1 MRMIMAILIVKVTQM
16 APKRA
21 VAAAAAAAVVVVVV
35 VVVVAV
41 AGKQAESR
49 RVNGTTVSPQHQ
61 MEGYQYQPLGRAVTS
76 G

>member
-1 MRMIMAILIVKVTQM
+1 MLMATLIVKVAQM
-16 APKRA
+16 LKR
-21 VAAAAAAAVVVVVV
+21 
-35 VVVVAV
+35 VVVVAVVAVVV

-61 MEGYQYQPLGRAVTS
+61 REGYQYLPLGQAVMS

>member
-21 VAAAAAAAVVVVVV
+21 VAAAAAAAAVVVV

>member
-21 VAAAAAAAVVVVVV
+21 VAAAAAAAVVVVV

>member
-21 VAAAAAAAVVVVVV
+21 AAAAAAAAVVVVV

>member
-21 VAAAAAAAVVVVVV
+21 AAAAAAAAAVVV

>member
-1 MRMIMAILIVKVTQM
+1 MRTRTIIAILIVKVTQM
-16 APKRA
+16 APKR
-21 VAAAAAAAVVVVVV
+21 VAAAAAAAV

-49 RVNGTTVSPQHQ
+49 RVNGTTVSPQHRR
-61 MEGYQYQPLGRAVTS
+61 EEYQYLPLGRAVTS

>member
-21 VAAAAAAAVVVVVV
+21 VAAAAAAAAAAV